1 MTLNTG
7 DFENRG
13 LTGWTNE
20 ENRQHIDFHL
30 HTTNSDGEQ
39 SPEMVVRMAKN
50 AGLSLIAITDHNLFT
65 YTDPWEYIG
74 MSIVPGIELSA
85 EYYVPAWNETTEIHV
100 VGIFPDG
107 VNTADFDWLL
117 SDIEKGKEDYISAIL
132 QDLSTRGIHISMQ
145 EVMSAERMH
154 EHVGRHEIAKVLV
167 SKGIET
173 SIDDAFDHQI
183 GNFSPFYIPS
193 TRYIHYASLDEV
205 VHQIVESGG
214 IPILAHPYGYSMNE
228 SEIEQLIKDF
238 TTAAEH
244 RVGKKRKSLKSPVAG
259 MEVFYQMY
267 VNSSDS
273 SRIDFLKQMQEKY
286 NLLASA
292 GSDRH
297 RSDQP
302 FCTAGDREIFIK
314 MLHRLRG

>member
-1 MTLNTG
+1 MTFYTG
-7 DFENRG
+7 DFKNRG
-13 LTGWTNE
+13 LTDWANE

-39 SPEMVVRMAKN
+39 SPEMVVRMAKK
-50 AGLSLIAITDHNLFT
+50 AGLSIIAITDHNLFT
-65 YTDPWEYIG
+65 YTDPWEYMG

-107 VNTADFDWLL
+107 VDTTDFDWLL
-117 SDIEKGKEDYISAIL
+117 SDIERGKIDYISAIL
-132 QDLSTRGIHISMQ
+132 QDLSTRGIHISMH
-145 EVMSAERMH
+145 EVMSVERMH

-167 SKGIET
+167 SKGIES
-173 SIDDAFDHQI
+173 SIDGAFDHQI
-183 GNFSPFYIPS
+183 GNFSPYYIPC
-193 TRYIHYASLDEV
+193 TRFIQYASLDDV
-205 VHQIVESGG
+205 VHQIGESGG

-228 SEIEQLIKDF
+228 SEIEQLIIDF
-238 TTAAEH
+238 STAAERH
-244 RVGKKRKSLKSPVAG
+244 SDKRLKSLKTPVAG
-259 MEVFYQMY
+259 IEVFYQMY
-267 VNSSDS
+267 VNSSDV
-273 SRIDFLKQMQEKY
+273 SRVDFLKRMQQKY

-302 FCTAGDREIFIK
+302 FCTGGNGDLFKK
-314 MLHRLRG
+314 MILRLKG